1 MAGRR
6 SASEKVIPMKKV
18 EIYTKGYCPYCVRAK
33 SLLDSKNVEYTEY
46 KIDMHPE
53 LRSSMM
59 ERANGGYTVPQIFI
73 DDKHIGG
80 CDEMMAL
87 ERKQQLDPLLAS

>member
-1 MAGRR
+1 
-6 SASEKVIPMKKV
+6 
-18 EIYTKGYCPYCVRAK
+18 
-33 SLLDSKNVEYTEY
+33 
-46 KIDMHPE
+46 
-53 LRSSMM
+53 MM

-87 ERKQQLDPLLAS
+87 ERKTTT